1 MSARSMFAACAA
13 LLAVA
18 APVLGQSP
26 APGDTA
32 PIRFGA
38 SVSLTGAL
46 AAEAQTSKDG
56 YDFIVGKINEMGGIP
71 VGDTSH
77 PVEIIY
83 YDDQSDADL
92 AVQLYQKLINE
103 DDVDFL
109 LGPYSSGVTNAVSTV
124 AEQNGIPMVVA
135 HAATT
140 SIYERGYQN
149 LFGVLNTV
157 DQYSAPLFEMAKQIE
172 GETPTRVA
180 IVHEDALFPTAF
192 ADAAERLAQENGFE
206 VVYKESFPQGVDFA
220 SLMQAVIETDPD
232 IVLSGGYTLGM
243 IELVNRAAE
252 QGVSFPMWMFSL
264 GPTVPGFLDAVGE
277 NGENLL
283 EPIQWAP
290 NFAPEQEDEIFGWTA
305 AEYAEQ
311 FEEAMGYVPDY
322 HPPQSSAA
330 IEVFYKAISEA
341 GTLDRVAVRDAIAD
355 IELTSFYGDVCFD
368 ERGVENCKS
377 MGVAQIQDGKP
388 VVVWPAE
395 YAEAELVYP
404 NPGS

>member
-1 MSARSMFAACAA
+1 MAAGAA
-13 LLAVA
+13 LLFVA
-18 APVLGQSP
+18 APALAQSEP
-26 APGDTA
+26 PGEVD

-38 SVSLTGAL
+38 TVSLTGAL

-56 YDFIVGKINEMGGIP
+56 YDFIVDKINEMGGIP
-71 VGDTSH
+71 VGDTSY
-77 PVEIIY
+77 PIEIVY

-92 AVQLYQKLINE
+92 AVQLYQKLIEE

-140 SIYERGYQN
+140 SIYERGYRY

-157 DQYSAPLFEMAKQIE
+157 DQYSEPLFEMASQIE
-172 GETPTRVA
+172 EDPPTTVA

-192 ADAAERLAQENGFE
+192 ADAAEQLAGEYGFE
-206 VVYKESFPQGVDFA
+206 VVYKQSFPQGVDFS
-220 SLMQAVIETDPD
+220 SLMAAVAETDPD

-252 QGVSFPMWMFSL
+252 QDVSFPMWMFSL
-264 GPTVPGFLDAVGE
+264 GPTVPGFLEAVGE

-290 NFAPEQEDEIFGWTA
+290 NFAPDQEDEIFGWTA
-305 AEYAEQ
+305 AEYAEL
-311 FEEAMGYVPDY
+311 FAEEKGYVPDY

-330 IEVFYKAISEA
+330 IEVYYKALGEA
-341 GTLDRVAVRDAIAD
+341 GTLDRDQVRDAIAAVD
-355 IELTSFYGDVCFD
+355 LTSFYGQVCFD
-368 ERGVENCKS
+368 ERGVEACKS
-377 MGVAQIQDGKP
+377 MGIAQIQDGKP
-388 VVVWPAE
+388 VVVWPEE
-395 YAEAELVYP
+395 YAEAPLVYP
-404 NPGS
+404 NPGP